1 MTIDRFSKSQFEA
14 ALPRHKE
21 TDEPLWECVGLVEN
35 EYEYTVP
42 VNGTNKRIIIRS
54 SIDRSGFAAECG
66 KDSIRLWVEYKYKGG
81 WHPLGKLDAW
91 TTRVSGWER
100 RVTEKLR
107 ELWQM
112 ALDDSKGHKSVG
124 ANEPKRKKQTNSQ
137 KADRLL
143 APTGAGGNPPET
155 PHTPEIGSNPSP
167 APVFELGQVHSIET
181 EGESAPPTNG
191 PEPNEQQRAAI
202 EAPVNA
208 AVRVLAGPGAG
219 KTFVVARRYSYL
231 LSSGANPGDI
241 IAVTFNKTMADEL
254 LARIIKVNPSVVG
267 TSAENQVS
275 TIHALCYRMLRA
287 EGDKRRVAK
296 EWQIKRTLQ
305 EIIEQLWHYPDDRPG
320 YKEVLTWVNSIKM
333 HGLTSADDLP
343 EFSRCVDKFGRNV
356 GRELHEARRRLDERM
371 RRDGLLT
378 FPDMLLDVEVRL
390 KTDRAFREKWQA
402 KFKWVIVD
410 EAQDVSS
417 QALRILITLSFDP
430 PANPVYNIRR

>member
-1 MTIDRFSKSQFEA
+1 M
-14 ALPRHKE
+14 
-21 TDEPLWECVGLVEN
+21 
-35 EYEYTVP
+35 
-42 VNGTNKRIIIRS
+42 
-54 SIDRSGFAAECG
+54 
-66 KDSIRLWVEYKYKGG
+66 
-81 WHPLGKLDAW
+81 
-91 TTRVSGWER
+91 
-100 RVTEKLR
+100 
-107 ELWQM
+107 
-112 ALDDSKGHKSVG
+112 
-124 ANEPKRKKQTNSQ
+124 
-137 KADRLL
+137 
-143 APTGAGGNPPET
+143 
-155 PHTPEIGSNPSP
+155 
-167 APVFELGQVHSIET
+167 
-181 EGESAPPTNG
+181 
-191 PEPNEQQRAAI
+191 
-202 EAPVNA
+202 
-208 AVRVLAGPGAG
+208 
-219 KTFVVARRYSYL
+219 VARRYSYL